1 MINFI
6 ETLIGVAIVAGIA
19 ALIMYFRRRAIA
31 ARRLGIIAAVSAITA
46 AALEIYVRWIVYKLP

>member
-19 ALIMYFRRRAIA
+19 ALIMYFRGRVIA
-31 ARRLGIIAAVSAITA
+31 ARRLGIIAGASAVTA
-46 AALEIYVRWIVYKLP
+46 AALEIYVRWIVYRLP